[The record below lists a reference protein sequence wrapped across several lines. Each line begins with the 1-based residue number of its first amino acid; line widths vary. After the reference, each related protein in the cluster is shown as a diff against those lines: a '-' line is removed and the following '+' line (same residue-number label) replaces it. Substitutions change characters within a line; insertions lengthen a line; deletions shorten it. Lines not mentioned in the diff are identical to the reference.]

1 MGNGKLDVLRKQK
14 IMAVFI
20 IMQSILIATKIPID
34 LKNIL
39 NKKRYK
45 KKSKWNI
52 KIKKKIKKRIKTQLK
67 NNN

>member
-1 MGNGKLDVLRKQK
+1 MENQTFYEKKK
-14 IMAVFI
+14 MITIFI